1 MIYKIIKLQAVLT
14 FSMIITIRS
23 GDMVDQVKDYDEH
36 YSIRMRTMLQ
46 DQVADGVDLGLED
59 HLPSV
64 QLLSLCVLMV
74 AEMKILTIMM
84 TMGVEVIIKIIMI
97 TMKMMTIIVSL
108 MVSKK

>member
-14 FSMIITIRS
+14 FSMIIAIRS

-74 AEMKILTIMM
+74 AEMKMLTTMM
-84 TMGVEVIIKIIMI
+84 RMGVEVVIKIIMI
-97 TMKMMTIIVSL
+97 MKMMTIMVSL
-108 MVSKK
+108 KVAKK

>member
-1 MIYKIIKLQAVLT
+1 MAALLVFSSASLSSPFGRLSNRRSTISKLGGLK
-14 FSMIITIRS
+14 
-23 GDMVDQVKDYDEH
+23 VKDYDEH

-84 TMGVEVIIKIIMI
+84 RMGLED
-97 TMKMMTIIVSL
+97 SRL
-108 MVSKK
+108 